1 MDNFAQKLAIVVKK
15 ARNEQGLTQQ
25 QVADLADCNVR
36 TVLKIENCRGNP
48 KIETVLSLI
57 HTLKID
63 PREILSPEM
72 ERQSPVIWQLR
83 YTVADCNEKEAAALI
98 PVIESVLKAIRANRP
113 AEVE

>member
-1 MDNFAQKLAIVVKK
+1 MDNFAQNLANAVRK

-25 QVADLADCNVR
+25 QVADMADCNVR

-72 ERQSPVIWQLR
+72 ERQGPAIWQLR
-83 YTVADCNEKEAAALI
+83 YTVADCSEQEAAALI
-98 PVIESVLKAIRANRP
+98 PVIESVLKAIRASRSG
-113 AEVE
+113 EIK

>member
-1 MDNFAQKLAIVVKK
+1 MDIFAQKLATVVKK

-72 ERQSPVIWQLR
+72 ERQSPAIWQLR
-83 YTVADCNEKEAAALI
+83 NAVADCSDQEAVALI
-98 PVIESVLKAIRANRP
+98 PVIESVLKAIRASSP
-113 AEVE
+113 DKIE